1 MVLDMRCVLYIENS
15 NPSTLEQ
22 SLRKEKPLYIDLIIL
37 LFSCE
42 SISSNLIEVESAKLR
57 KEKKYMEQI

>member
-42 SISSNLIEVESAKLR
+42 SISLNLIVESAKLR